1 LRNDINLLDPDT
13 FIAGVPYEWL
23 AYLRRHAP
31 VYRHPLANGRGPW
44 IVTRYR
50 DLVEVSRDAQN
61 YSLEAGGDSSS
72 GARPERGLLKTVRT
86 LLIKDPRYRNA
97 INRGFTAR
105 VIGLLEPEIRAIVG
119 AILDRAIAKGA
130 CDFVPEV
137 ASEVPAQVVGAML
150 GIPAQD
156 RRRLLEWSN
165 CLLGSSD
172 PEYAVDEKT
181 ANAGALKMYVYLK
194 ALAAQRAKE
203 PRDDFISAMVNAVSE
218 DERSSQTDSNLIFM
232 LVAVSGNET
241 TRNALSHSVNALIEN
256 PGQFARLVKRPEL
269 AASATEEIL
278 RRHSPVMHFTRHALR
293 DTTLRGEQIRAGD
306 KVAIWYVS
314 ANLDEEIFA
323 DPASFDITRTPNE
336 HVAFGAGGQYFC
348 LGANLARLEMR
359 VFLEELVSRVSAI
372 ERLGPM
378 TRLRSSFINGI
389 KHMPVRLIGKSRA

>member
-1 LRNDINLLDPDT
+1 LRKDINLLDPDT
-13 FIAGVPYEWL
+13 FIEGVPYEWF
-23 AYLRRHAP
+23 AYLRHHAP

-44 IVTRYR
+44 IITRYR

-61 YSLEAGGDSSS
+61 YSLEGGGDGSSAS
-72 GARPERGLLKTVRT
+72 KPERGLLKTVRT
-86 LLIKDPRYRNA
+86 ILIKDPRYRNA
-97 INRGFTAR
+97 VNRGFTAR
-105 VIGLLEPEIRAIVG
+105 LINLLEPEIREIVG

-130 CDFVPEV
+130 CDLVPEV

-150 GIPAQD
+150 GIPAKD
-156 RRRLLEWSN
+156 RRKLLEWSN

-172 PEYAVDEKT
+172 PEYAVDEKV

-218 DERSSQTDSNLIFM
+218 GERSSQIDINLIFM

-256 PGQFARLVKRPEL
+256 PDQFARLAERPEL

-278 RRHSPVMHFTRHALR
+278 RRHSPVMHFTRHVLR

-314 ANLDEEIFA
+314 ANRDEEIFD
-323 DPASFDITRTPNE
+323 DPASFDIARTPNE

-359 VFLEELVSRVSAI
+359 VFLEELVNRVARI
-372 ERLGPM
+372 ERIGPM

-389 KHMPVRLIGKSRA
+389 KHLPVRLIRKSRA

>member
-1 LRNDINLLDPDT
+1 MRNDINLLDPDT
-13 FIAGVPYEWL
+13 FIEGVPYEWF
-23 AYLRRHAP
+23 AYLRQHAP

-44 IVTRYR
+44 IITRYR
-50 DLVEVSRDAQN
+50 DLAEVSRDAQN
-61 YSLEAGGDSSS
+61 YSLEARGDSSS
-72 GARPERGLLKTVRT
+72 AGKRERGLLKTVRT

-105 VIGLLEPEIRAIVG
+105 VINLLEPEIREIVV
-119 AILDRAIAKGA
+119 AILDRALAKGA
-130 CDFVPEV
+130 CDLVPEV

-150 GIPAQD
+150 GIPARD
-156 RRRLLEWSN
+156 RRKLLEWSN

-218 DERSSQTDSNLIFM
+218 DQRSSQTDINLIFM

-241 TRNALSHSVNALIEN
+241 TRNVLSHSVNALIEN
-256 PGQFARLVKRPEL
+256 PEQFARLVERPEL

-278 RRHSPVMHFTRHALR
+278 RRHSPVMHFTRHAVR
-293 DTTLRGEQIRAGD
+293 DTSLRGAQIRAGD
-306 KVAIWYVS
+306 KVAIWYAS

-323 DPASFDITRTPNE
+323 DPVSFDITRTPNE

-348 LGANLARLEMR
+348 LGANLARLEIR
-359 VFLEELVSRVSAI
+359 IFLEELVSRVSAI
-372 ERLGPM
+372 ERLGPI

-389 KHMPVRLIGKSRA
+389 KHMPVRLIGRSRA